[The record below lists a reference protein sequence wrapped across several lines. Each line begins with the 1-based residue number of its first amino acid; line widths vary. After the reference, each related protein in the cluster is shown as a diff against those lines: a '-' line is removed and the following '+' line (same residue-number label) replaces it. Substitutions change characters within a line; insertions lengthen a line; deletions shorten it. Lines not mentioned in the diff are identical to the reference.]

1 MHALA
6 ESEKYQHT
14 IFTISRNKFMS
25 AYKAMRWLTTILKKS
40 YAQQYI
46 SVHFNIC
53 WFVRK
58 AVEVELFREFYSTV
72 TSPGFIAFPAE
83 LRNEFDWPPHLIERD
98 NQTPSR
104 VVAPI
109 CSYKAEHVNVGVCC
123 AFRFR

>member
-1 MHALA
+1 
-6 ESEKYQHT
+6 
-14 IFTISRNKFMS
+14 
-25 AYKAMRWLTTILKKS
+25 MRWLTTILKKS

-58 AVEVELFREFYSTV
+58 AIEVELFRKFYSAV
-72 TSPGFIAFPAE
+72 TGPGFIALPAK

-109 CSYKAEHVNVGVCC
+109 CSYKAEHVNVGVRC
-123 AFRFR
+123 AFQFR